1 MRQSFSS
8 CVVIL
13 IYNKRV
19 MELTCALLHPDARM
33 VEKLQEW
40 MKDMPFLRLCGCYT
54 DTLESLRAYCVSR
67 VDVYVVGIVPV
78 SAGEVGGMDFCRM
91 LSPHT
96 RVIFIADREGYAA
109 ECFRLDALDY
119 LVEKDLR
126 FATFFQAVNKAI
138 CQPYIPAVGHRQP
151 FRTEAEALETGRL
164 VCRKLRHGLPPA
176 LTCEEVEACLKRAG
190 Q

>member
-1 MRQSFSS
+1 MRQPFSS

-54 DTLESLRAYCVSR
+54 DTLEALRAYCVSR
-67 VDVYVVGIVPV
+67 VDVYVIGIVPV

-109 ECFRLDALDY
+109 ECFRLDA
-119 LVEKDLR
+119 
-126 FATFFQAVNKAI
+126 
-138 CQPYIPAVGHRQP
+138 
-151 FRTEAEALETGRL
+151 
-164 VCRKLRHGLPPA
+164 
-176 LTCEEVEACLKRAG
+176 
-190 Q
+190 